1 MDLNQLCGIK
11 KYQENNVNTN
21 TLNISTTKDFYI
33 LETEDNDDYLKKILK
48 TANNISYPSKLKND
62 KDNNNKLILNKKEYY
77 MNKINE
83 YYNNLDDEII
93 KKIINIVERK
103 SNISL
108 RLIEWF
114 ITKYSINITSLNN
127 NKNNDDYIPISILNS
142 YHIKTKLYQ
151 KKYFDLF
158 RRYDVFIYKFKN
170 RDDLQMKTTIS
181 QLNFFQW
188 LIENNIYNYIEE
200 HIDELIK
207 IMAEYNALEDDERD
221 RRRFNNK

>member
-11 KYQENNVNTN
+11 YYQDNINYTNNNN
-21 TLNISTTKDFYI
+21 LIEIDNNI
-33 LETEDNDDYLKKILK
+33 DNDKYIKQILNYV
-48 TANNISYPSKLKND
+48 NNISYPSKLKN
-62 KDNNNKLILNKKEYY
+62 NNNNNDSNKLILNKKEYY

-83 YYNNLDDEII
+83 YYNNLDDNTI

-114 ITKYSINITSLNN
+114 ITKYSNNIIYLNN
-127 NKNNDDYIPISILNS
+127 DKIPINILNS

-170 RDDLQMKTTIS
+170 RDDLQIKTTIS
-181 QLNFFQW
+181 QLNFFKW
-188 LIENNIYNYIEE
+188 LIENNIYDYIEKN
-200 HIDELIK
+200 INNLTK
-207 IMAEYNALEDDERD
+207 IMAEYNAKEEDEKD
-221 RRRFNNK
+221 RKKLLNK